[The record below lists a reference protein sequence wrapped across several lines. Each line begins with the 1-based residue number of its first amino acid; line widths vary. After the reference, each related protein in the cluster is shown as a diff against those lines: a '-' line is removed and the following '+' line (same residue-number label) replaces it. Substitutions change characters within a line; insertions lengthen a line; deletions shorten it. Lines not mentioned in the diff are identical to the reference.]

1 MCCVTWWSLVTE
13 FPDIPMHNII
23 PGSRPC
29 IVATVYRTIDTTDT
43 GERLSSRQLSP
54 WWWAQLRSGDHAVN
68 TTTQQYWHRYCTF
81 GRQQLHYTY
90 NSFPIEY
97 NIQRKLLKWLTW
109 GQIVKSLYL
118 NVWFAKL
125 LHGFLKC
132 ESHSSGLLQS
142 YHLSRSIID
151 IAKEICSGGFPKA
164 YSIDVKI
171 EEL

>member
-1 MCCVTWWSLVTE
+1 MTKSLDLQT
-13 FPDIPMHNII
+13 I
-23 PGSRPC
+23 PGE
-29 IVATVYRTIDTTDT
+29 INEEIFIITA
-43 GERLSSRQLSP
+43 
-54 WWWAQLRSGDHAVN
+54 
-68 TTTQQYWHRYCTF
+68 
-81 GRQQLHYTY
+81 LHYTY
-90 NSFPIEY
+90 NNFPIEY

-109 GQIVKSLYL
+109 GQIVKSIYL